1 MNGSRRISIEI
12 EQRKLTFSLTRA
24 ATPEPASRTA
34 SEGNCA
40 EFEST
45 SLCTSVCSSCGAPW
59 IEVMGLDG
67 SDLDAIY
74 RALLQHGLHLHSST
88 AGPLRICSKSL
99 EEIRF
104 EETKESL

>member
-1 MNGSRRISIEI
+1 MKRTRRISIEI

-24 ATPEPASRTA
+24 ATPEPASCTA
-34 SEGNCA
+34 REGNCA
-40 EFEST
+40 EPEST
-45 SLCTSVCSSCGAPW
+45 LCTSVCSNCGAPW

-67 SDLDAIY
+67 ADTDAIY
-74 RALLQHGLHLHSST
+74 RALLQHGLHLHASA